1 MARLLVLALVLGSI
15 TSGHARRKKQTPDAM
30 LLEAMDCGKRS
41 CDTLIDAAI
50 DAGADV
56 NKRGAGGQ
64 TPLMASVLGGNTN
77 NLKALLKHDPDV
89 TIGEKDGCA
98 SSSLPAAI
106 ALLAPSPD
114 RAASWHP

>member
-1 MARLLVLALVLGSI
+1 
-15 TSGHARRKKQTPDAM
+15 
-30 LLEAMDCGKRS
+30 
-41 CDTLIDAAI
+41 
-50 DAGADV
+50 
-56 NKRGAGGQ
+56 
-64 TPLMASVLGGNTN
+64 MASVLGGNTN

>member
-56 NKRGAGGQ
+56 NKRRGGRADPADGLGAGRQHEQPEG
-64 TPLMASVLGGNTN
+64 
-77 NLKALLKHDPDV
+77 
-89 TIGEKDGCA
+89 
-98 SSSLPAAI
+98 AAQ
-106 ALLAPSPD
+106 ARP
-114 RAASWHP
+114 